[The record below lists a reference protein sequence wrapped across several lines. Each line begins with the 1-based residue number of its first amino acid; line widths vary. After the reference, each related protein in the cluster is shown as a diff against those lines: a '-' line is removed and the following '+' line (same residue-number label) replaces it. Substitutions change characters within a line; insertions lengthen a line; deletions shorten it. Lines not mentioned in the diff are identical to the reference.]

1 MTGPDGKQYAVGGE
15 AKIDISPEAD
25 PEATLRKAEAIQ
37 AATDEPSSQDGSV
50 SAQASQMAQQAQREL
65 AEQPADE
72 TAPRLGAYG
81 PPPPDDAGRILS
93 LVA

>member
-1 MTGPDGKQYAVGGE
+1 MTSPDGKQYAVGGE
-15 AKIDISPEAD
+15 VKIDISPEAD

-37 AATDEPSSQDGSV
+37 AAADEPSSQDGSV

-93 LVA
+93 LLA

>member
-1 MTGPDGKQYAVGGE
+1 MTSPDGKQYAVGGE
-15 AKIDISPEAD
+15 VKIDISPEAD

-37 AATDEPSSQDGSV
+37 AAADGPSSQDGSV
-50 SAQASQMAQQAQREL
+50 SAQASQMAQQTQREL

-93 LVA
+93 LLA